1 MPQTIL
7 YLDSSALVKL
17 VVREA
22 ESDALFDFVQGYS
35 RLASSLLSVVEV
47 HRAVRRLPK
56 EYRAAQA
63 RAVRVLAGIERV
75 ELSIDLVSAAAE
87 LDPPP
92 LRTLDA
98 IQLATALAFG
108 AEIAGMVVYD
118 RRLTDA
124 ARDAG
129 LTVFAPA

>member
-1 MPQTIL
+1 MPPTIL

-22 ESDALFDFVQGYS
+22 ESDALFDFVKGFS

-47 HRAVRRLPK
+47 HRAVRRLPE
-56 EYRAAQA
+56 EYSAARA

-75 ELSIDLVSAAAE
+75 QLSIGIVGAAAE
-87 LDPPP
+87 LDPPL

-98 IQLATALAFG
+98 IQLASALALRG
-108 AEIAGMVVYD
+108 EIAGMVVYD

-124 ARDAG
+124 AKDAG